1 MFQEGDKP
9 MTNRPTRA
17 ALTLAAALSAAMT
30 MAAQARPLFNDE
42 VEVALDKG
50 REMCWGVALQ
60 GHNACQ
66 AGPGTNCAGTS
77 KVDFQGN
84 AWKFVPGGTCLT
96 LDLPGGRMGS
106 FEPLERDIPLPMG
119 TGQAGS

>member
-1 MFQEGDKP
+1 MSANSKSVLVL
-9 MTNRPTRA
+9 A
-17 ALTLAAALSAAMT
+17 AAISAALSAT
-30 MAAQARPLFNDE
+30 AQARPLFNDE
-42 VEVALDKG
+42 VEVAMGKG

-77 KVDFQGN
+77 KVNFQGN

-96 LDLPGGRMGS
+96 MDLPGGRTGAL
-106 FEPLERDIPLPMG
+106 EPVTRDIPSPVAS
-119 TGQAGS
+119 GQAGS